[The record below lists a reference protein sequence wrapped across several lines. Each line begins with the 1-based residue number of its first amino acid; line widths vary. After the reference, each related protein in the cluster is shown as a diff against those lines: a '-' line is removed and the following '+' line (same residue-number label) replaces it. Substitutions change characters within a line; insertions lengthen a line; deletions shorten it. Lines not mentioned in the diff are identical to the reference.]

1 MPPVPKK
8 ADWPNESSPVKPNRI
23 SKPRP
28 KMPQTRMR
36 LMVVGVKPRCGST
49 KGAAMSATAV
59 ATSTRTGRFL
69 TIGRLLASGR
79 AEQAIGPQ
87 HQHQGHRDEQH
98 HVGVTG
104 VDHRGEADDLARDQA
119 AELRAWK

>member
-8 ADWPNESSPVKPNRI
+8 ADWPNDKRPVKPNRM
-23 SKPRP
+23 SKPNPNR
-28 KMPQTRMR
+28 PQTRMR
-36 LMVVGVKPRCGST
+36 LIVVGVKPRCGST

-87 HQHQGHRDEQH
+87 HQHQGHRKGQP

-104 VDHRGEADDLARDQA
+104 
-119 AELRAWK
+119 